1 MSTSTLSVYLNHFIL
16 TPNSGTTLRRLYSR
30 YLRNPENFKDIT
42 QFTNV
47 WSYELGPQVYF
58 LDQLPSILNM
68 PTKGE
73 NKQESI
79 ERCKF
84 FYDTLREELEFAY
97 KMHKPTNPV
106 ISK

>member
-1 MSTSTLSVYLNHFIL
+1 MKKIL
-16 TPNSGTTLRRLYSR
+16 IVMLY
-30 YLRNPENFKDIT
+30 F
-42 QFTNV
+42 V
-47 WSYELGPQVYF
+47 
-58 LDQLPSILNM
+58 LPAVSFA
-68 PTKGE
+68 T